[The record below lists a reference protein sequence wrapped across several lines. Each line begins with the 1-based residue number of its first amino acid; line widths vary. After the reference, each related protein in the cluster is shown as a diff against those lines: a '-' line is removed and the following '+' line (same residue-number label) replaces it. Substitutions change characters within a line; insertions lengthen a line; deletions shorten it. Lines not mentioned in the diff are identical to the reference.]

1 MTDIIERAY
10 AQSEQILAVQIKN
23 AASRIAPNDI
33 TECVDCGNPIGDK
46 RKQALPHALRCIV
59 CQQTF
64 EAKINTKG
72 KR

>member
-10 AQSEQILAVQIKN
+10 AQSEQILAAQIKN
-23 AASRIAPNDI
+23 AATHTTPNDI
-33 TECVDCGNPIGDK
+33 TECVDCGKPIGEK

-64 EAKINTKG
+64 EAKINTGG

>member
-1 MTDIIERAY
+1 MVDVIDKANADYERWL
-10 AQSEQILAVQIKN
+10 SEKTKSKILP
-23 AASRIAPNDI
+23 PNDI
-33 TECVDCGNPIGDK
+33 KECVGCGKPIGDK
-46 RKQALPHALRCIV
+46 RKKVLPHALRCIV